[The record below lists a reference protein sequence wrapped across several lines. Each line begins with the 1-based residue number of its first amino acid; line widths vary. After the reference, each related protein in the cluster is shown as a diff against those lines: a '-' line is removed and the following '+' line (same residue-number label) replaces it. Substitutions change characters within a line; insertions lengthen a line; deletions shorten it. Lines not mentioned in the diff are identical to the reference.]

1 MGFKLSIVLS
11 IVLVAMAG
19 GFKLYYDKSE
29 AEKQAMA
36 TQLQQAMDNQQLLE
50 NAITTQNEQLE
61 KALAEQKASQ
71 ERIQGL
77 TVANNQANEKVE
89 DLRNKFA
96 RHDLDMLSLRKP
108 GLVEKLVNRG
118 TARAFQELKDLTDPD
133 QFDEEDDTAAG
144 PNGRHSLHPTGS
156 TARGGGNH

>member
-50 NAITTQNEQLE
+50 NAIATQNEQLE
-61 KALAEQKASQ
+61 KAVAEQKASQ
-71 ERIQGL
+71 VRIQGL

-108 GLVEKLVNRG
+108 GLVEKMVNRG
-118 TARAFQELKDLTDPD
+118 TARVFQELKDLTDPD
-133 QFDEEDDTAAG
+133 QFDEDDDITAD
-144 PNGRHSLHPTGS
+144 PS
-156 TARGGGNH
+156 

>member
-1 MGFKLSIVLS
+1 MGYKLSIVLS

-50 NAITTQNEQLE
+50 NAIATQNEQLE
-61 KALAEQKASQ
+61 KAVAEQKESQ
-71 ERIQGL
+71 ARIQGL

-108 GLVEKLVNRG
+108 GLVEKMVNRG
-118 TARAFQELKDLTDPD
+118 TARVFQELKDLTDPD
-133 QFDEEDDTAAG
+133 QFDEDDDITAD
-144 PNGRHSLHPTGS
+144 PT
-156 TARGGGNH
+156 

>member
-50 NAITTQNEQLE
+50 NAVASQNEQHE
-61 KALAEQKASQ
+61 KAVAEQKESQ
-71 ERIQGL
+71 VLIQGL

-108 GLVEKLVNRG
+108 GLVEKMVNRG
-118 TARAFQELKDLTDPD
+118 TARVFQELKDLTDPD
-133 QFDEEDDTAAG
+133 QFDEDDDTVTD
-144 PNGRHSLHPTGS
+144 PT
-156 TARGGGNH
+156 

>member
-11 IVLVAMAG
+11 IALVAMAG

-36 TQLQQAMDNQQLLE
+36 TQLQQAMDNQQRLE
-50 NAITTQNEQLE
+50 NAIATQNEQLE
-61 KALAEQKASQ
+61 KAVAEQKESQ
-71 ERIQGL
+71 ARIQGL
-77 TVANNQANEKVE
+77 TVANNEANEKVE

-108 GLVEKLVNRG
+108 GLVEKMVNRG
-118 TARAFQELKDLTDPD
+118 TARVFQELKDLTDPD
-133 QFDEEDDTAAG
+133 QFDEDNDTDTDPA
-144 PNGRHSLHPTGS
+144 
-156 TARGGGNH
+156 

>member
-11 IVLVAMAG
+11 IALVAMAG

-36 TQLQQAMDNQQLLE
+36 TQLQQAMDNQQRLE
-50 NAITTQNEQLE
+50 NAIATQNEQLE
-61 KALAEQKASQ
+61 KAVAEQKESQ
-71 ERIQGL
+71 ARIQGL

-108 GLVEKLVNRG
+108 GLVEKMVNRG
-118 TARAFQELKDLTDPD
+118 TARVFQELKDLTDPD
-133 QFDEEDDTAAG
+133 QFDEDDDTVTD
-144 PNGRHSLHPTGS
+144 PT
-156 TARGGGNH
+156 

>member
-50 NAITTQNEQLE
+50 NAIATQNEQLE
-61 KALAEQKASQ
+61 KAVAEQKESQ
-71 ERIQGL
+71 ARIQGL

-108 GLVEKLVNRG
+108 GLVEKMVNRG
-118 TARAFQELKDLTDPD
+118 TARVFQELKDLPATDQCDEDADTVPD
-133 QFDEEDDTAAG
+133 
-144 PNGRHSLHPTGS
+144 PT
-156 TARGGGNH
+156 

>member
-36 TQLQQAMDNQQLLE
+36 TQLQQAMDNQQRLE
-50 NAITTQNEQLE
+50 NAVATQNEQLE
-61 KALAEQKASQ
+61 KAVAEQKESQ

-108 GLVEKLVNRG
+108 GLVEKMVNRG
-118 TARAFQELKDLTDPD
+118 TARVFQELKDLTDPD
-133 QFDEEDDTAAG
+133 QFDEDDDTVTD
-144 PNGRHSLHPTGS
+144 PT
-156 TARGGGNH
+156 

>member
-36 TQLQQAMDNQQLLE
+36 TQLQQAMDNQQRLE
-50 NAITTQNEQLE
+50 NAVATQNEQLE
-61 KALAEQKASQ
+61 KAVAEQKESQ
-71 ERIQGL
+71 ARIQGL

-118 TARAFQELKDLTDPD
+118 TARVFQELKDLTDPD

-144 PNGRHSLHPTGS
+144 PT
-156 TARGGGNH
+156 